1 MNTKVLP
8 NRRAVGHAKPLR
20 IVSRRAKSYA
30 SIAPYYVIALSQ
42 TDTVEQERW
51 MAALAAR
58 TKDADR
64 RSPNDVRVRL
74 ASPKKRHKV

>member
-8 NRRAVGHAKPLR
+8 NRRAVGRAQPLR

-30 SIAPYYVIALSQ
+30 SIAPYLIALSQ

-51 MAALAAR
+51 MAALAA
-58 TKDADR
+58 DR
-64 RSPNDVRVRL
+64 RSSNDVRVRL
-74 ASPKKRHKV
+74 ASPKKRQKV